1 MRAAQRFVMG
11 LVAAVVLA
19 AGAAHAVEVGDVVS
33 LPEVKLLDGTRV
45 PGEAW
50 RGHPVIIATW
60 ASWCPFCALQN
71 PRLQK
76 LYDATRGT
84 DLRFLTISIDA
95 NPQLARD
102 YVAKRGFTLPVTM
115 ESDALC
121 VATGPRKGLPELL
134 VLDANGRVVRKE
146 LGEMLEDDV
155 ADLARYAHATKAPA
169 R

>member
-33 LPEVKLLDGTRV
+33 LPEVQLLDGTRV

-76 LYDATRGT
+76 L
-84 DLRFLTISIDA
+84 
-95 NPQLARD
+95 
-102 YVAKRGFTLPVTM
+102 
-115 ESDALC
+115 
-121 VATGPRKGLPELL
+121 
-134 VLDANGRVVRKE
+134 
-146 LGEMLEDDV
+146 
-155 ADLARYAHATKAPA
+155 
-169 R
+169 